1 MDNNLK
7 NRINLL
13 IKKLKKNENKYIK
26 TLLLHFKN

>member
-26 TLLLHFKN
+26 TLLLNFKN